1 MGGYDTWS
9 SSIYWLIVIN
19 LFKVKAVFI
28 ALTLSI
34 IFQTSLFASYSLDSD
49 VAINDKTQVK
59 LKEMG
64 EELFAKT
71 GVSTVIVAKKYLDKK
86 SFLEIKNKYLKELK
100 APYVLWI
107 FSKRYDKE
115 DSVGINQMFSSDD
128 LSGKFDKGS
137 LFSPFYGSFTKLI
150 VIQKS
155 KSDPTGAA
163 FLNGYADLT
172 DMIADSYDVKLDSS
186 IGSETRTTMDI
197 ARILM
202 YLTFLFFFVWTI
214 KVKYFKKDK
223 DV

>member
-1 MGGYDTWS
+1 M
-9 SSIYWLIVIN
+9 IN
-19 LFKVKAVFI
+19 LFKVKAVFT
-28 ALTLSI
+28 ALILSI
-34 IFQTSLFASYSLDSD
+34 VFQTSLLAFYSFESD
-49 VAINDKTQVK
+49 VAINDKTQAK

-64 EELFAKT
+64 EELFEKT
-71 GVSTVIVAKKYLDKK
+71 GVSTVIVAKNYLDKK
-86 SFLEIKNKYLKELK
+86 SFLETKDKYLKELK

-107 FSKRYDKE
+107 FSKKYDVR

-128 LSGKFDKGS
+128 LKGKFDKDS
-137 LFSPFYGSFTKLI
+137 LFSPFYGSFTKII

-172 DMIADSYDVKLDSS
+172 DMIADSYGVKLDSS
-186 IGSETRTTMDI
+186 LGSETRETMDI

-202 YLTFLFFFVWTI
+202 YLTFLFFFIWTI
-214 KVKYFKKDK
+214 KVKYFTKDK

>member
-1 MGGYDTWS
+1 M
-9 SSIYWLIVIN
+9 IN
-19 LFKVKAVFI
+19 LSTIKAVFT
-28 ALTLSI
+28 ALILSI
-34 IFQTSLFASYSLDSD
+34 FFQTSLFAFYSFDGD
-49 VAINDKTQVK
+49 VAINDKTQAK
-59 LKEMG
+59 LQEMG
-64 EELFAKT
+64 EELFEKT
-71 GVSTVIVAKKYLDKK
+71 GVSTVIVAKQYLDKE
-86 SFLEIKNKYLKELK
+86 SFLKIKDKYLKELR
-100 APYVLWI
+100 APYLLWI
-107 FSKRYDKE
+107 FSKKYDKR

-128 LSGKFDKGS
+128 LKDKFDQDS

-172 DMIADSYDVKLDSS
+172 DMISDSYGVKLDSS

-202 YLTFLFFFVWTI
+202 YLTFLFFLIWTI
-214 KVKYFKKDK
+214 KVKYFKKEK

>member
-1 MGGYDTWS
+1 M
-9 SSIYWLIVIN
+9 VN
-19 LFKVKAVFI
+19 LFQVKAVFT
-28 ALTLSI
+28 ALILSVF
-34 IFQTSLFASYSLDSD
+34 FQTSLFAFYSLDSN
-49 VAINDKTQVK
+49 VAINAKTQAK

-71 GVSTVIVAKKYLDKK
+71 GVSTVIVAKEYLDKK
-86 SFLEIKNKYLKELK
+86 SFLETKDKYLKELK
-100 APYVLWI
+100 APYILWI
-107 FSKRYDKE
+107 FSKKYDKR

-128 LSGKFDKGS
+128 LNGKFDKDS

-172 DMIADSYDVKLDSS
+172 DMLAESYGIKLDSS
-186 IGSETRTTMDI
+186 IGSETRTTMDV

-202 YLTFLFFFVWTI
+202 YLTFLFFGIWTI

>member
-1 MGGYDTWS
+1 M
-9 SSIYWLIVIN
+9 IN
-19 LFKVKAVFI
+19 LFKVKAVFTVLI
-28 ALTLSI
+28 LSI
-34 IFQTSLFASYSLDSD
+34 VFQTSLLAFYSFESD
-49 VAINDKTQVK
+49 VAINDKTQIK

-64 EELFAKT
+64 EELFEKT
-71 GVSTVIVAKKYLDKK
+71 GVSTVIVAKNYLDKK
-86 SFLEIKNKYLKELK
+86 SFLETKDKYLKELK

-107 FSKRYDKE
+107 FSKKYDVR

-128 LSGKFDKGS
+128 LKGKFDKDS
-137 LFSPFYGSFTKLI
+137 LFSPFYGSFTKII

-172 DMIADSYDVKLDSS
+172 DMIADSYGVKLDSS

-202 YLTFLFFFVWTI
+202 YLTFLFFFIWTI
-214 KVKYFKKDK
+214 KVKYFTKDK

>member
-1 MGGYDTWS
+1 
-9 SSIYWLIVIN
+9 VIN
-19 LFKVKAVFI
+19 LFKVKAVFTVLI
-28 ALTLSI
+28 LSI
-34 IFQTSLFASYSLDSD
+34 VFQTSLLAFYSFESD
-49 VAINDKTQVK
+49 VAINDKTQIK

-64 EELFAKT
+64 EELFEKT
-71 GVSTVIVAKKYLDKK
+71 GVSTVIVAKNYLDKK
-86 SFLEIKNKYLKELK
+86 SFLETKDKYLKELK

-107 FSKRYDKE
+107 FSKKYDVR

-128 LSGKFDKGS
+128 LKGKFDKDS
-137 LFSPFYGSFTKLI
+137 LFSPFYGSFTKII

-172 DMIADSYDVKLDSS
+172 DMIADSYGVKLDSS

-202 YLTFLFFFVWTI
+202 YLTFLFFFIWTI
-214 KVKYFKKDK
+214 KVKYFTKDK

>member
-1 MGGYDTWS
+1 M
-9 SSIYWLIVIN
+9 IN
-19 LFKVKAVFI
+19 LFKIKAVFT
-28 ALTLSI
+28 ALILSI
-34 IFQTSLFASYSLDSD
+34 FFQTSLFASYKLDTNLP
-49 VAINDKTQVK
+49 INDKTQAK
-59 LKEMG
+59 LKEIGM
-64 EELFAKT
+64 ELFAKT
-71 GVSTVIVAKKYLDKK
+71 GVSTVIVAKDYLDKK
-86 SFLEIKNKYLKELK
+86 SFLKIKDNYLKELK

-107 FSKRYDKE
+107 FSKKYDDR

-128 LSGKFDKGS
+128 LKGKFDQES

-172 DMIADSYDVKLDSS
+172 DMIANSYGIKLDSS
-186 IGSETRTTMDI
+186 IGSETRETMDV

-202 YLTFLFFFVWTI
+202 YLTFLFFAIWTI
-214 KVKYFKKDK
+214 KVKFFKKDK